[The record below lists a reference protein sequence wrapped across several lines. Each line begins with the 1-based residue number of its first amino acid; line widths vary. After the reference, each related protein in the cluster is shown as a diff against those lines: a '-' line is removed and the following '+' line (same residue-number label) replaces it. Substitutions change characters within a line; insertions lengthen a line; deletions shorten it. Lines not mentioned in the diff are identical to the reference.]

1 MTTTPT
7 RVRVRSAPAARPPTG
22 TDRCASASA
31 PALPAAGFP
40 GVGAVAAAAQPFQQA
55 LRALRALRRLRSG
68 AGPDRGQAVRP
79 SGFRL
84 PAAPADL
91 EAFAERPFC
100 DSGRHCRLAEP
111 GGECAAGTAAHASV
125 LLDALLWDDGEGGS
139 GSGPGGSPDA

>member
-31 PALPAAGFP
+31 PALPAAAFP
-40 GVGAVAAAAQPFQQA
+40 GAGAVAAAAQPFQQA
-55 LRALRALRRLRSG
+55 FRALRRLRFG
-68 AGPDRGQAVRP
+68 AGPDRGRALRP

-111 GGECAAGTAAHASV
+111 GGECDGGTAAHASI
-125 LLDALLWDDGEGGS
+125 LLDALLWDDGEGGP